1 MYRKQSEL
9 IFLRKFSN
17 QINSRVPVN
26 IRAAVYC
33 TAIREGGLDEWEYLW
48 EKFTTANVAAEQVL
62 ILNSLGCSKD
72 ETIIKGYLDKI
83 FTENSSVRSQDRA
96 AAVTATYSQNPE
108 NIDYVFNYV
117 IMKKETMSSM

>member
-1 MYRKQSEL
+1 M
-9 IFLRKFSN
+9 
-17 QINSRVPVN
+17 
-26 IRAAVYC
+26 
-33 TAIREGGLDEWEYLW
+33 
-48 EKFTTANVAAEQVL
+48 L

-96 AAVTATYSQNPE
+96 AAVSATYSQNPE
-108 NIDYVFNYV
+108 NIDYVFDYI